1 LENDYIEKLSKN
13 LPTQIIDRYW
23 QLKKWNV
30 PEDTYT
36 YNFSKN
42 LFPLMERIINDLDVK
57 PGFLGIFMGH
67 KLKFALSHYKVGEEF
82 KFNMLYPLFKFLK
95 ENDLNEQ
102 LSLRMIAELV
112 QHPKMDFESILN
124 AIKFKRYSKE
134 DILDKIPILV
144 DKFAEGK
151 TDIHESDLINY
162 VTGQLRNMAMGNMD
176 LKELSESVAGK
187 RFYD

>member
-1 LENDYIEKLSKN
+1 
-13 LPTQIIDRYW
+13 
-23 QLKKWNV
+23 
-30 PEDTYT
+30 
-36 YNFSKN
+36 
-42 LFPLMERIINDLDVK
+42 
-57 PGFLGIFMGH
+57 
-67 KLKFALSHYKVGEEF
+67 
-82 KFNMLYPLFKFLK
+82 
-95 ENDLNEQ
+95 
-102 LSLRMIAELV
+102 MIAELV